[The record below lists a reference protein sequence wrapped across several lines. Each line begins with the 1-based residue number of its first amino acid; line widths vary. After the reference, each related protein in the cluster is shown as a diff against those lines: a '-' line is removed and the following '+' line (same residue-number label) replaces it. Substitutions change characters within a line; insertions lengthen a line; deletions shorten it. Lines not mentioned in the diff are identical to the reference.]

1 MNRFLLSECIGMTFP
16 LALTQ
21 PTVCALIGFIDLQE
35 ALKLVPDKQIPF
47 VMLLARNGQVLYAQE
62 KESDKEPHFILMCA
76 RTLKLRV
83 FVMCDRLTD
92 LSPSHI
98 SCVSH
103 LVCASSMC
111 DAITPQ
117 RSLLWLKMDTMAF
130 EFV

>member
-1 MNRFLLSECIGMTFP
+1 MTFP
-16 LALTQ
+16 KEYTLALTQ
-21 PTVCALIGFIDLQE
+21 PTVCALIGFHDLQE

-47 VMLLARNGQVLYAQE
+47 VMLLARDRQVLYAQDYVN
-62 KESDKEPHFILMCA
+62 DKEPHFILTYA

-83 FVMCDRLTD
+83 FVMCDRFTD

-111 DAITPQ
+111 AAITPQ
-117 RSLLWLKMDTMAF
+117 PSLLWLKMDTMAF